1 MACYNSPRGEDV
13 DDSFADKMA
22 ECSLCGLRKT
32 CRGVVT
38 PAGNLKNPIL
48 LICGDAPGIE
58 EDDQGEPFSG
68 KAGTVLREILRST
81 GCMNRQTAVMTNVI
95 NCRPPRSKFPRS
107 KEIPTV
113 CKNKWL
119 FPMIEALSPERM
131 LLLGGV
137 ALEHVAGV
145 KGITRHRGQWF
156 EARGVRTMS
165 TWHPSYVMRKD
176 QDGYMDA
183 RDEFTR
189 EGEE

>member
-1 MACYNSPRGEDV
+1 
-13 DDSFADKMA
+13 
-22 ECSLCGLRKT
+22 
-32 CRGVVT
+32 
-38 PAGNLKNPIL
+38 
-48 LICGDAPGIE
+48 
-58 EDDQGEPFSG
+58 
-68 KAGTVLREILRST
+68 
-81 GCMNRQTAVMTNVI
+81 
-95 NCRPPRSKFPRS
+95 
-107 KEIPTV
+107 
-113 CKNKWL
+113 
-119 FPMIEALSPERM
+119 MIEALSPERM

-189 EGEE
+189 DIYDVAEEVEKIARGRNK